1 MSLKKQSTYF
11 THPLLRKN
19 ILHFREYQKN
29 IIESALN
36 KNTLVILPTALGKTI
51 ISLLVCSNS
60 LYNNRD
66 KRVLILAP
74 TRPLVNQ
81 HRNSF
86 VSCMKL
92 FEDQTTI
99 VTGKILP
106 YARTIVWN
114 KKEIRLVFA
123 TPEVVKNDI
132 KEERLSFKDF
142 FLIVFDEAHR
152 AVKDYAYTSI
162 AKQYVQHCSYP
173 LILGLTASP
182 GSEKK

>member
-1 MSLKKQSTYF
+1 
-11 THPLLRKN
+11 
-19 ILHFREYQKN
+19 
-29 IIESALN
+29 
-36 KNTLVILPTALGKTI
+36 
-51 ISLLVCSNS
+51 
-60 LYNNRD
+60 
-66 KRVLILAP
+66 
-74 TRPLVNQ
+74 
-81 HRNSF
+81 
-86 VSCMKL
+86 MKL
-92 FEDQTTI
+92 FEDQTAI

-152 AVKDYAYTSI
+152 AVKAYAYTFI
-162 AKQYVQHCSYP
+162 ADQYVRHCSFP

-182 GSEKK
+182 GSEK